1 MVMTTAFEDVPLD
14 ASGNPMLAAGCEE
27 DQMIYID
34 WLADYLYRPGAVPQ
48 DPLSDQD
55 AWIKLIRIEIEI
67 MSAIWEGDDP
77 YADYP
82 PQDRLPGNGAYHA
95 DILHRKAM
103 SEILSRLPDR
113 ATRIKLLHRFY
124 DELNTDLCK

>member
-1 MVMTTAFEDVPLD
+1 
-14 ASGNPMLAAGCEE
+14 MLAAACEE
-27 DQMIYID
+27 DFMAYID

-48 DPLSDQD
+48 DPLSEQG
-55 AWIKLIRIEIEI
+55 AGGELIGIEIEI
-67 MSAIWEGDDP
+67 MSAIWDGDDP

-82 PQDRLPGNGAYHA
+82 PQDRLPANGAYHA

-103 SEILSRLPDR
+103 SDVLSRVPDR

-124 DELNTDLCK
+124 DELNTDLRK